1 MITPYIKGEQHYDYK
16 KDHIK
21 RSRSAY
27 GSSTCRLLRK
37 YHQRFLQQQLRAWQQ
52 QQIST
57 GDVQPEDIKMLFPV
71 LEGRELELT
80 LLYKVAQTA
89 EGIRGAVRL
98 FGNAFDSGDYD
109 FAGIV
114 RMAKMM
120 HLDLK
125 GAEKAGEE
133 MTAAELL
140 EAVIV
145 SSANDACIALAE
157 HAAGSEAAFVKL
169 MNKRAREMK
178 LKNTKFTG
186 CVGFDAEGHY
196 SSAEDIAIMTAEL
209 MTKEYYRGWLLTW
222 LDYLRGGETQ
232 LLNTNKLVRY
242 YDGILGGKTGTTDG
256 AGCCLAA
263 CAQRGDMRLV
273 AVVLGCGED
282 PERFDKAE
290 ELLDYGFSG
299 FERFTPETDSRELL
313 PIAVERGETAE
324 VRPMVKSLGDCII
337 KKGCFAISRWVIASQ
352 TNPLPSRIPYRLQ
365 IISFS
370 RSSSSS
376 SMYLY
381 SFCEFILSSVSS
393 SIFTLLAS
401 ISAIVR
407 VFPSLSVSRGSF
419 M

>member
-1 MITPYIKGEQHYDYK
+1 MKRFRKILCCIFCAAILAAGLSWRAYAEESGDGETGSIATPKAAVLMEAETGQVLYSVNAQARLPMASITKVMSLLVLADMIDAGELQLTDAVK
-16 KDHIK
+16 
-21 RSRSAY
+21 A
-27 GSSTCRLLRK
+27 SS
-37 YHQRFLQQQLRAWQQ
+37 YA
-52 QQIST
+52 SS
-57 GDVQPEDIKMLFPV
+57 
-71 LEGRELELT
+71 
-80 LLYKVAQTA
+80 A
-89 EGIRGAVRL
+89 EGSVIWL
-98 FGNAFDSGDYD
+98 
-109 FAGIV
+109 
-114 RMAKMM
+114 
-120 HLDLK
+120 
-125 GAEKAGEE
+125 EAGEE

-242 YDGILGGKTGTTDG
+242 YDGILGGKTGTS
-256 AGCCLAA
+256 
-263 CAQRGDMRLV
+263 QRNRDAWFMCVAPKLV
-273 AVVLGCGED
+273 AGACCGED

-337 KKGCFAISRWVIASQ
+337 KKGCSGRVKYEYTFVEKLEAPVEKGQFVGEFLVTLDGSEVFRSDIVAREDV
-352 TNPLPSRIPYRLQ
+352 RRM
-365 IISFS
+365 SFG
-370 RSSSSS
+370 
-376 SMYLY
+376 MYLLR
-381 SFCEFILSSVSS
+381 ILGE
-393 SIFTLLAS
+393 IIAF
-401 ISAIVR
+401 
-407 VFPSLSVSRGSF
+407 
-419 M
+419 